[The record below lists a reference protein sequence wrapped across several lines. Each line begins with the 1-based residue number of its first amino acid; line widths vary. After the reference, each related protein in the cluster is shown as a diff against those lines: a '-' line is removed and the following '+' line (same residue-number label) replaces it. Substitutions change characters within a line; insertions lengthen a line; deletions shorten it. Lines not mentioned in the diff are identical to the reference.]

1 MYIKYCYYRYVLL
14 RQGGTRAEEAV
25 VFVGGKEGR
34 LSSSM
39 YEAIPICDQVTS
51 TPTSGEICD
60 CYEEVDT
67 AEQFVVQG
75 GTKRAGEDREGLEP
89 SAVEHEG
96 PLRKRSTKKPFEP
109 VRIGQSKVE
118 LIESL
123 LDTYIYSPP
132 NVITHSLY
140 WANHPDA
147 KFIPASSP
155 EFQLAIFNHQTKLAN
170 MTFDEF
176 LSYYRKQRFYIFRPG
191 VSYHTVEDSLKFAE
205 SWLEKQSVQGTWM
218 KPSTFGYEQH
228 NISIKQWLQLISN
241 VVNRRERKRFAL
253 ILQGPTSCGKTW
265 FTNMILDFYLNKGE
279 LNNWNRYENCS
290 FPFMGLVNRRIALWN
305 EACLNGD
312 ALQKEHLKVLFEG
325 ESKTVSVKN
334 QKDGTI
340 IATPIIVTT
349 NNQTLERAAEFRE
362 RQYVFNVARV
372 DLFTGGPNCP
382 GFKSLHP
389 FAWPQLLKKYSIDVD
404 ECASVN
410 KVCEVMSLEN
420 FMQFDEICIES

>member
-1 MYIKYCYYRYVLL
+1 MHET
-14 RQGGTRAEEAV
+14 GAV
-25 VFVGGKEGR
+25 RDEPPAA
-34 LSSSM
+34 L
-39 YEAIPICDQVTS
+39 AD
-51 TPTSGEICD
+51 GEICD
-60 CYEEVDT
+60 SYEEVDT
-67 AEQFVVQG
+67 AFQCSIQS
-75 GTKRAGEDREGLEP
+75 GTKRTRQDCESVEP
-89 SAVEHEG
+89 PAVEHEG
-96 PLRKRSTKKPFEP
+96 SFRKRSFKKPFEP

-140 WANHPDA
+140 WANHPEA

-155 EFQLAIFNHQTKLAN
+155 EFQLAVFNHQTKLSN

-176 LSYYRKQRFYIFRPG
+176 LAYYRKQRFYIFRPG
-191 VSYHTVEDSLKFAE
+191 VAYHSVTDSLIHAE
-205 SWLEKQSVQGTWM
+205 AWLEKQSQLGCWL
-218 KPSTFGYEQH
+218 KSGDFGYEKQ
-228 NISIKQWLQLISN
+228 NISVKQWLQLFSN

-312 ALQKEHLKVLFEG
+312 QVQKEHLKVLFEG

-334 QKDGTI
+334 QKDGTV

-349 NNQTLERAAEFRE
+349 NNQTLERAGEFKE

-372 DLFTGGPNCP
+372 DMFNGGPDCP

-389 FAWPQLLKKYSIDVD
+389 FAWPQLLKKYAIDVD

-410 KVCEVMSLEN
+410 KICEVMSLDDYMSCSE
-420 FMQFDEICIES
+420 MCIEI